1 MHANNTKSTYV
12 HLTYSDTQKA
22 HLCLSENTYIC
33 IVPCTSN
40 GTGHVNTRIIM
51 TDKNRDI
58 LTFHQPDTSSRQEL
72 PVAGGDVKAGFPSPA
87 DDFIDS
93 PLDLN
98 REFVHN
104 PSATFFVRV
113 SGDSMAGD
121 GIGDGDLLIV
131 DRINNMDT
139 LEVQVEVEERFF
151 SDEIR
156 ELENLT
162 NRIAHVIQQA
172 IGLSVKV
179 KLVEPKSIERS
190 MGKTQHVI
198 DKRKLK

>member
-1 MHANNTKSTYV
+1 MTKEGLPLIRYRTKD
-12 HLTYSDTQKA
+12 LTSID
-22 HLCLSENTYIC
+22 HS
-33 IVPCTSN
+33 PCACGRTTARIARF
-40 GTGHVNTRIIM
+40 TGRTDDMLIIRGVN
-51 TDKNRDI
+51 
-58 LTFHQPDTSSRQEL
+58 
-72 PVAGGDVKAGFPSPA
+72 VFPSQIEAALLEMGETTP
-87 DDFIDS
+87 
-93 PLDLN
+93 
-98 REFVHN
+98 HY
-104 PSATFFVRV
+104 
-113 SGDSMAGD
+113 
-121 GIGDGDLLIV
+121 LLIV